1 MDPEIERK
9 VLEIFNDI
17 WYDYDEENGQ
27 INMARY
33 VQILKFAQKFK
44 KIPPFKN
51 QDEDPFSEKN
61 LEAAFKRE
69 DETSY
74 GEKDK
79 IDGKISHKSV
89 MYIAHDIF
97 QVVYADRKKRLARKA
112 DLK

>member
-1 MDPEIERK
+1 M
-9 VLEIFNDI
+9 
-17 WYDYDEENGQ
+17 
-27 INMARY
+27 
-33 VQILKFAQKFK
+33 
-44 KIPPFKN
+44 
-51 QDEDPFSEKN
+51 
-61 LEAAFKRE
+61 EAAFKRE

-112 DLK
+112 ELSKKKAELAKLLEATKGQNGSDDEVGSPTASPEIQQ